1 MKSREKVNP
10 EDPEGLPANI
20 LMTPVSL
27 NFRRYFKK
35 GKYLFQPRTL
45 SLYLPLLALPRRAVA
60 ETPPSFFL
68 LALGQK
74 VLVFPCPWASSWA
87 TFPGLPCRC
96 QVWSQAAEVMSATS
110 GPGPRKPPTLGAP
123 SAAPVNGTQ
132 HIPKPRRG
140 LSRKTAGA

>member
-1 MKSREKVNP
+1 MKSRENVDP
-10 EDPEGLPANI
+10 EDPQGLPAVV

-27 NFRRYFKK
+27 NFRRYFQT
-35 GKYLFQPRTL
+35 GKDLFQPRAL
-45 SLYLPLLALPRRAVA
+45 SLYLPLLAFPRRAVA
-60 ETPPSFFL
+60 ETPPSLFL

-74 VLVFPCPWASSWA
+74 VLLFPRPWASSWA

-96 QVWSQAAEVMSATS
+96 QVWSQAAEVTRATS

-132 HIPKPRRG
+132 HTPKPRRG
-140 LSRKTAGA
+140 LSRNTAGA